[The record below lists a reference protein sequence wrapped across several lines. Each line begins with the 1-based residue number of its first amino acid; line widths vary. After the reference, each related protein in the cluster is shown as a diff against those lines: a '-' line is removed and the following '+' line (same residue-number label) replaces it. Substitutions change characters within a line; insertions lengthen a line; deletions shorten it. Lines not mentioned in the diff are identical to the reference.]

1 MSSFYNKAENY
12 LNNDKNFNK
21 LIFFIV
27 VFLCIVKLPNLVS
40 SDIQPWDE
48 GMYATRVLS
57 IHLNGD
63 FFDQSSHS
71 VGLFYSGSHP
81 PLLIWIGYIS
91 TLLFGI
97 NSFALKII
105 PFLFS
110 LSCIVIIMLL
120 AKKLFDPVTAL
131 FSAMIFSSN
140 IIFNVFSKR
149 FQFDYPYTFFI
160 LLSFYAIILFNDNRE
175 FKYLIISG
183 ISFGCC
189 LMVKILVGFY
199 IPLILFISW
208 YFLRGRINL
217 KFNDILFLSM
227 TGIIMA
233 LPWHVYMLSKYGAEF
248 TDYFFKFHIY
258 DRAIHGV
265 EMNEKNSGA
274 LYHINYLMT
283 IIPYSVIVF
292 FAMIKDAYNY
302 KSIKPRK
309 LFLWIWFVT
318 GMIILAVFKTK
329 LEVYILLILTPG
341 CILTAE
347 YILNINNENR
357 MLKSLITAALLFN
370 IFWFA
375 TESIRPEIKDY
386 FIHANITFELILII
400 FVTGISL
407 FIIRHFAD
415 KIELKQTLYFFIL
428 IFFFG
433 INFYY
438 LFRIPFWENYFHIT
452 DVKDLIDKSGRK
464 KIVYVATNYRH
475 NPQFSFYFNGL
486 DLGWKNNKYEL
497 TMLDIKDG
505 TESVKEKLKLLPPH
519 DYEIIVEKEGINR
532 AVYKESDLFIPEEF
546 KLKKNSPGYELYEN

>member
-217 KFNDILFLSM
+217 KFKDILFLSM

>member
-149 FQFDYPYTFFI
+149 FQFDYHYTFFI
-160 LLSFYAIILFNDNRE
+160 LLSFYAIILFNDKRE

-217 KFNDILFLSM
+217 KFKDILFLSM

>member
-160 LLSFYAIILFNDNRE
+160 LLSFYAIILFNDKRE

-217 KFNDILFLSM
+217 KFKDILFLSM

-400 FVTGISL
+400 FITGISL

-505 TESVKEKLKLLPPH
+505 TESVKEKLKLLHPH